1 MTISFNSYSLPVSN
15 DLLSSTL
22 YDIRDQAVD
31 NLFQKTAFLDH
42 AKRSGGIVKK
52 NGGEVWV
59 EPLAVTEHSNITQ
72 LTTGFETVDLNVSDV
87 LQPAAYQWCKFTAP
101 IAISRDE
108 ELSNRGPL
116 AMASILQSR
125 MDSVMGLLKR
135 EIESKILS
143 GLGAD
148 GGTSILS
155 NLNQLYGGISG
166 SAVNNGF
173 IYTDTT
179 GTGGTVGGLAR
190 SVSVGLQNQV
200 VDDATSSSI
209 IDSLTDAY
217 MRAQHY
223 ALNGQIDALFAGT
236 SAFKKYK
243 SELFNNER
251 YIDVTKLDG
260 GRMVLEW
267 NGVPVEWSKW
277 MSSSVQTGTSTG
289 PSLSTLDKAIYGVN
303 FAGIKVAIDS
313 EADFKVLPF
322 RDMDSQL
329 ARTAFV
335 HLRMQLYANHL
346 ASQFIVLDAAGV

>member
-1 MTISFNSYSLPVSN
+1 MTVSFNAYSLPVSN

-42 AKRSGGIVKK
+42 AKRNGGITKK
-52 NGGEVWV
+52 NGGEIWV

-101 IAISRDE
+101 ISISRDE

-135 EIESKILS
+135 EIESKILA
-143 GLGAD
+143 GVGAD
-148 GGTSILS
+148 GGTSVLS
-155 NLNQLYGGISG
+155 NLNSLYGGVSTSG
-166 SAVNNGF
+166 VNNGF
-173 IYTDTT
+173 IYADATATN
-179 GTGGTVGGLAR
+179 GGTVGGLSR
-190 SVSVGLQNQV
+190 SISTGLQNQY
-200 VDDATSSSI
+200 VDDNASSSI

-217 MRAQHY
+217 MKAGHY
-223 ALNGQIDALFAGT
+223 ALNGQIDTLFAGGA
-236 SAFKKYK
+236 AFKKYK
-243 SELFNNER
+243 SELFANER

-267 NGVPVEWSKW
+267 NGVPIEWSKW
-277 MSSSVQTGTSTG
+277 MPSTVSTG
-289 PSLSTLDKAIYGVN
+289 SSSTLDKAIYGIN

-313 EADFKVLPF
+313 DADFKVLPF

-329 ARTAFV
+329 ARTAFI

-346 ASQFIVLDAAGV
+346 ASQFIVVDAAG